1 MLIESTQLSPDQ
13 MYFLLIQ
20 TVIPRPIAWV
30 LSDNGGSYN
39 LAPFS
44 FFNAITSEPPI
55 LMISA
60 GWKDDSVRKDTW
72 VNIQER
78 SDFVVH
84 IPSAEHARDVVA
96 TSLTLPHGESEL
108 ARLNLTTAKVDGFR
122 LPRIVGPKIAFFC
135 ERYKII
141 EVGTAPQALILGEV
155 KKVWMDD
162 TIVMMHNNRLKV
174 DPAKL
179 DPLARLGGA
188 SYSLLGEM
196 FDIKRPE

>member
-1 MLIESTQLSPDQ
+1 
-13 MYFLLIQ
+13 MYFLLIA

-44 FFNAITSEPPI
+44 FFNAITSDPPI

-60 GWKDDSVRKDTW
+60 GWKDDSIRKDTW

-84 IPSAEHARDVVA
+84 IPSAEHGQHVVA
-96 TSLTLPHGESEL
+96 TSATLAHGESEL
-108 ARLNLTTAKVDGFR
+108 TRLNLTTEKVEGFR
-122 LPRIVGPKIAFFC
+122 LPRIVGPKVAFFC
-135 ERYKII
+135 EKHQII
-141 EVGTAPQALILGEV
+141 EIGSAPQALILGEV

-162 TIVMMHNNRLKV
+162 SVAMMHNGRLKV
-174 DPAKL
+174 DPVTL

-188 SYSLLGEM
+188 SYSLLGKTFE
-196 FDIKRPE
+196 IKRPE

>member
-1 MLIESTQLSPDQ
+1 MLIESAQLNSDQ
-13 MYFLLIQ
+13 MYHLLIQ

-44 FFNAITSEPPI
+44 FFNTITSEPPI

-78 SDFVVH
+78 FDFVVH
-84 IPSAEHARDVVA
+84 IPSVQHGQDVVA
-96 TSLTLPHGESEL
+96 TSVTLAHGESEV
-108 ARLNLTTAKVDGFR
+108 AKLNLTTARVDGCR
-122 LPRIVGPKIAFFC
+122 LPRIVGPKVAFFC
-135 ERYKII
+135 ERHKII

-155 KKVWMDD
+155 KKVWIDD
-162 TIVMMHNNRLKV
+162 PIVTILDGRLKV
-174 DPAKL
+174 DPVKL

-188 SYSLLGEM
+188 GYALLGKT
-196 FDIKRPE
+196 FDIKRLE

>member
-1 MLIESTQLSPDQ
+1 MLIESKTLSPQQ
-13 MYFLLIQ
+13 MYFLLIG

-60 GWKDDSVRKDTW
+60 GWKDDSIRKDTW

-84 IPSAEHARDVVA
+84 IPSAEHGQHVVA
-96 TSLTLPHGESEL
+96 TSATLAHGESEL
-108 ARLNLTTAKVDGFR
+108 TRLNLTTEKVEGFR
-122 LPRIVGPKIAFFC
+122 LPRIVGPKVAFFC
-135 ERYKII
+135 EKHQII
-141 EVGTAPQALILGEV
+141 EIGTAPQALILGEV